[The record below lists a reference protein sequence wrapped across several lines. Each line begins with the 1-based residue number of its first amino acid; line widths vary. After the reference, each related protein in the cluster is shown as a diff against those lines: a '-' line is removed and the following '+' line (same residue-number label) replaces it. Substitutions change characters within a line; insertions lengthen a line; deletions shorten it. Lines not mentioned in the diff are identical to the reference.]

1 TRWPRDWSSDVC
13 SSDLQVLACRHG
25 GGRVVGIVEIDELRA
40 APRVGRDLLELEQER
55 GARREGV
62 AVRLAA
68 RQHGAALVH
77 GVARLGYRSEERR
90 VGEVGRAR
98 CG

>member
-1 TRWPRDWSSDVC
+1 MIRRPPRSTLFPYTTLFRSVERDLAVRVVVGDHDAVPPAERHGA
-13 SSDLQVLACRHG
+13 LQVLACRHG

-68 RQHGAALVH
+68 R
-77 GVARLGYRSEERR
+77 
-90 VGEVGRAR
+90 
-98 CG
+98 